1 VNALDWIEFIVGVT
15 IVCLML
21 YDIFAAVV
29 LPRMAGA
36 TLRLSVGIVRETWY
50 AWRAFALRFR
60 DADTREDILGRFAPA
75 MLVVLLGAW
84 LVGLLVGYGLIF
96 YALRVHINPQ
106 IHNYGDAVYFAGAS
120 LLTIGYGDFVAT
132 GLMTRLLALGSA
144 ATGLAL
150 FALSIS
156 FIFSI
161 FGSFQKREIFVVM
174 MGGRAGAPPSGVTLL
189 ESVSRN
195 DLTKDFAVSL
205 REGEEWAA
213 TVLESHLAYPI
224 LAYFRSSHDDESW
237 IGTLGALLDA
247 ATMVITL
254 TDSPLVG
261 QATLMHMA
269 GAHLVRDMAHYFR
282 ISETGEIGIER
293 WEFDQACATLRDA
306 GWSITGGDEGWERFS
321 RYRVKYAGALN
332 RMAQFWAIPPSRW
345 IGDRSAIGAHVIHQH
360 AR

>member
-1 VNALDWIEFIVGVT
+1 MNSFDWILLIVGVT

-21 YDIFAAVV
+21 YDVFASVV
-29 LPRMAGA
+29 LPRMAGS
-36 TLRLSVGIVRETWY
+36 TLRLSVGMVRQTWY
-50 AWRAFALRFR
+50 AWRTFALRIQ
-60 DADTREDILGRFAPA
+60 DADKREDFLGRFAPA
-75 MLVVLLGAW
+75 MLVGLLVAW
-84 LVGLLVGYGLIF
+84 LVGLLLGYGVIF
-96 YALRVHINPQ
+96 YALRVHVNPQ
-106 IHNYGDAVYFAGAS
+106 IHTFGDAIYFAGAS
-120 LLTIGYGDFVAT
+120 VLTIGYGDFVAT
-132 GLMTRLLALGSA
+132 GFFTRMLALGSA
-144 ATGLAL
+144 ATGLSL
-150 FALSIS
+150 FALIIS

-161 FGSFQKREIFVVM
+161 FASFQKREVFVVM

-189 ESVSRN
+189 ETMSKNNLS
-195 DLTKDFAVSL
+195 DDFSKSL
-205 REGEEWAA
+205 REAEEWSA

-247 ATMVITL
+247 ATMIITL

-269 GAHLVRDMAHYFR
+269 GTHLVRDMAHYFR

-293 WEFDQACATLRDA
+293 QEFDQACATLRDA
-306 GWSITGGDEGWERFS
+306 GWNVTGGDEGWERFS

-332 RMAQFWAIPPSRW
+332 RMARFWAIPPSRW
-345 IGDRSAIGAHVIHQH
+345 IGDRSEIGAHALHLD